1 LVSISTKETMV
12 RIRTLSFVAL
22 LLSSPAGA
30 IAAEPRTDPPS
41 EATAE
46 AAPAAAEGAAAE
58 GAPAEALPPGVA
70 DLTPEVREAIEA
82 MDEAAIGA
90 LMEKAQQ
97 GQTLDAREQAIVD
110 GLLHVSRAGF
120 EAGLTYQTGD
130 VVIGDG
136 MATLHLGTSFRY
148 LGPEDTARLLVEAWG
163 NPPGMSA
170 LGMIVPAEL
179 SPLDQKNGWGVVITY
194 AEEGYVEDDD
204 ADDIDY
210 DELLEGMQEGT
221 EAENEERVRQGYGAV
236 HVVGWAEPPHYDGT
250 RNSLYWAK
258 ELAFDGQDE
267 HSLNYSIRA
276 LGRRGV
282 LELNAVAS
290 MSQLAQIKPEM
301 EKIFPL
307 VEYQAGHRYSD
318 FNPDVDEVAAYG
330 IGALI
335 AGKAAVKVGL
345 WAVILKFIIAA
356 KKLFIFLGIGLVA
369 LVGKLMGSR
378 RKKDDAPPPSQEPD
392 SGPP

>member
-1 LVSISTKETMV
+1 M
-12 RIRTLSFVAL
+12 RIRNLSFVAL
-22 LLSSPAGA
+22 LLSAPAGA
-30 IAAEPRTDPPS
+30 IAAEPQADRPS
-41 EATAE
+41 EEAVA
-46 AAPAAAEGAAAE
+46 AAPAAAEAAA
-58 GAPAEALPPGVA
+58 AEALPPGFA
-70 DLTPEVREAIEA
+70 DLTPEVREAIQT

-110 GLLHVSRAGF
+110 GIIHVGRAGF

-136 MATLHLGTSFRY
+136 LATLHLGTGFRY
-148 LGPEDTARLLVEAWG
+148 LGPADTERLLTEAWG

-170 LGMIVPAEL
+170 LGMIVPAEV
-179 SPLDQKNGWGVVITY
+179 SPLDQKQGWGVVVTY

-210 DELLEGMQEGT
+210 DELLTTMQEST

-236 HVVGWAEPPHYDGT
+236 HVVGWAEPPHYDAA

-258 ELAFDGQDE
+258 ELAFDGQPE
-267 HSLNYSIRA
+267 SSLNYSIRV

-282 LELNAVAS
+282 LELNAVAN

-318 FNPDVDEVAAYG
+318 FDPDVDEVAAYG

-345 WAVILKFIIAA
+345 WAAILKFILAA
-356 KKLFIFLGIGLVA
+356 KKLFILLGIGLVA
-369 LVGKLMGSR
+369 FLGKLLGR
-378 RKKDDAPPPSQEPD
+378 RKDGDAPPPSQEPPAQQTD
-392 SGPP
+392 SGQP

>member
-1 LVSISTKETMV
+1 M

-30 IAAEPRTDPPS
+30 LAAEPRTDPPS
-41 EATAE
+41 EAAAE
-46 AAPAAAEGAAAE
+46 AAPAAAGGAAAE
-58 GAPAEALPPGVA
+58 GAPAEALPPGLA

-110 GLLHVSRAGF
+110 GILHVGRAGF

-136 MATLHLGTSFRY
+136 MATLHLGTGFRY
-148 LGPEDTARLLVEAWG
+148 LGPTDTERLLVEAWG

-170 LGMIVPAEL
+170 LGMIVPAEV
-179 SPLDQKNGWGVVITY
+179 SPLDQKLGWGVVITY

-210 DELLEGMQEGT
+210 DELLESMQEGT

-236 HVVGWAEPPHYDGT
+236 HVVGWAEPPHYDGA

-267 HSLNYSIRA
+267 RSLNYSIRV

-290 MSQLAQIKPEM
+290 MSQLVQIKPEM

-307 VEYQAGHRYSD
+307 IEYQAGHRYSD

-356 KKLFIFLGIGLVA
+356 KKLFLVLGLGLVA

-378 RKKDDAPPPSQEPD
+378 RKDAAAPPPSQEPD
-392 SGPP
+392 SGQP